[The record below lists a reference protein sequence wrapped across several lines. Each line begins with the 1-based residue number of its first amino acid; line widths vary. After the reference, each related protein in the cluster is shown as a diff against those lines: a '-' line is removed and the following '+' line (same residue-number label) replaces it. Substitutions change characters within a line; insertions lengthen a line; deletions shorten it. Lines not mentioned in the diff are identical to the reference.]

1 MDQKTSRQE
10 PKYPNKP
17 IDLSPDPNT
26 NEVISDV
33 LTRCNQGMD
42 KFAITMRAVMLQ
54 NPKDALYW
62 LNNSYEE
69 KIDYLRYTKEAIQSF
84 RNLNEDHKK
93 LKIKYEKLLKKVKD
107 LKEYNKLLRM
117 S

>member
-42 KFAITMRAVMLQ
+42 KIAITMRAVMLQ
-54 NPKDALYW
+54 NPIDALYW
-62 LNNSYEE
+62 INNSYEE
-69 KIDYLRYTKEAIQSF
+69 KIDDLRYTKEAIQSF

>member
-1 MDQKTSRQE
+1 
-10 PKYPNKP
+10 
-17 IDLSPDPNT
+17 
-26 NEVISDV
+26 
-33 LTRCNQGMD
+33 MD

-69 KIDYLRYTKEAIQSF
+69 KIDDLRYTKEAIQSF